1 MSDIEEKEPTPQEI
15 EELSIAELYEHFP
28 HLGLEKIRNLKRS
41 NIGNPDDGDKAN
53 LNISTKSDKQFWA
66 VLFLYFFLGGIGAH
80 RLYAGKILSGLIIPL
95 VAFNTIII
103 YAIFSD
109 EWGNLDFSGGVPIYV
124 VFSIIIGIFIVLLL
138 LSDFFNILLG
148 KFEDADGRYINT
160 DSYDTYTK
168 SPQSIETNNPPKNNL
183 DPAQEIRKY
192 SELRD
197 EGIITE
203 EEFNKKKQELLK

>member
-1 MSDIEEKEPTPQEI
+1 MALKTCEGCKKEIVIYANETTTC
-15 EELSIAELYEHFP
+15 P
-28 HLGLEKIRNLKRS
+28 HCS
-41 NIGNPDDGDKAN
+41 YQYTGDKATRVEPIFKK
-53 LNISTKSDKQFWA
+53 NINIPTIKSDKQFWA

-80 RLYAGKILSGLIIPL
+80 RLYAGKIFSGLMIPL

-138 LSDFFNILLG
+138 LSDFFLILLG
-148 KFEDADGRYINT
+148 KFEDADGRYITT
-160 DSYDTYTK
+160 DSYDAYTK